1 MSETRNFLMRRQAAL
16 ETEMHEAV
24 ARARAPYEAE
34 LKDIRMAI
42 TAMDRTGGGVARPLP
57 AEVTGV
63 EAKAAGVR
71 GRRKRSLGEMVLMA
85 LRARLDG
92 TDTAAIQLSM
102 ERRWN
107 CAIVESRL
115 ITELRQ
121 LQDMGLATCEGGMWR
136 AVEQGGLRV
145 VAQSDEAAGW
155 QGAGG
160 APRELVLVS

>member
-16 ETEMHEAV
+16 EAEMHEAV

-42 TAMDRTGGGVARPLP
+42 TAMDRTGGAAGRALAVDLETAAP
-57 AEVTGV
+57 
-63 EAKAAGVR
+63 KASGVR

-85 LRARLDG
+85 LRARMEA
-92 TDTAAIQLSM
+92 TDTTAIQLSM

-115 ITELRQ
+115 VAELRQ
-121 LQDMGLATCEGGMWR
+121 LQRMGLVAHEDGLWR

-145 VAQSDEAAGW
+145 VAQGGDTSR
-155 QGAGG
+155 QPGAG
-160 APRELVLVS
+160 APARELILVS

>member
-16 ETEMHEAV
+16 EAEMHEAV

-42 TAMDRTGGGVARPLP
+42 SAMDRTGGGLVRPP
-57 AEVTGV
+57 APDATEIP
-63 EAKAAGVR
+63 AKTAGVR

-85 LRARLDG
+85 LRARTDG
-92 TDTAAIQLSM
+92 ADTAGIQLAM

-121 LQDMGLATCEGGMWR
+121 LQQLGLAVCEAGRWR

-145 VAQSDEAAGW
+145 VAQSDESGW
-155 QGAGG
+155 PGAG

>member
-1 MSETRNFLMRRQAAL
+1 MSETRNLLVRRQTAL
-16 ETEMHEAV
+16 EAEMHEAV
-24 ARARAPYEAE
+24 ARVRAPYEAE

-42 TAMDRTGGGVARPLP
+42 SAMDRAGGGLVRPP
-57 AEVTGV
+57 AP
-63 EAKAAGVR
+63 EATAVPAKLAGVG

-85 LRARLDG
+85 LRARKDG
-92 TDTAAIQLSM
+92 ADTGGIQLAM

-121 LQDMGLATCEGGMWR
+121 LQQLGLAVCEAGQWR
-136 AVEQGGLRV
+136 AVEQGGLPV
-145 VAQSDEAAGW
+145 VEQSDESGW
-155 QGAGG
+155 SGPAG